1 MTAEAQAVG
10 DVVDILVA
18 VVLLVEKLCFQKLA
32 RCYQTKS
39 MYVKKSVTTLAVLV
53 TGHNIEPTAQR
64 VRDMPLTPAV
74 FIQKPIRVRVA
85 LSIQRAA

>member
-1 MTAEAQAVG
+1 MTAEAQAVR

-18 VVLLVEKLCFQKLA
+18 VVLLVEKLGLQKLA

-39 MYVKKSVTTLAVLV
+39 MYVQKSVSALAVLV
-53 TGHNIEPTAQR
+53 AGHNIEPTAQR
-64 VRDMPLTPAV
+64 VRDMPLAPAV

-85 LSIQRAA
+85 F